1 MFFTILCTIQYNNQN
16 STITKT
22 MSEQQHSNNKSHHA
36 LHDDDIIKSED
47 GLIWNPFNPLN
58 VQIEL
63 SDVQVILT
71 KYGLPPIINNFNLFK
86 RAFVHR
92 SYTKKPQYENSLQ
105 NITIVPKPQDCLPLS
120 TKCNERMEF
129 LGDGVLELAAKFFLY
144 RNFPKEDEGF
154 MTDKKIAMVKNEAIG
169 KIVLEMGLN
178 KWFIMSRNAEEKG
191 LRNNIKKLGCLFEA
205 FVGAI
210 FLDYN
215 KICVADEDQWF
226 KKEFITGPGWQF
238 AQKFLENVFEKHV
251 DRIAL
256 IMNNDNYKNLLQVA
270 IQKEF
275 KVTPDYLEISHTIES
290 GYHMG
295 VFLCLGQPIYSVSHH
310 DAIRVDKLKTFAA
323 IQEHVQQHGKI
334 LLFLGEGMHK
344 IKKKAEQIACEETLR
359 VLKQYDNVVG

>member
-1 MFFTILCTIQYNNQN
+1 MNDYKL
-16 STITKT
+16 
-22 MSEQQHSNNKSHHA
+22 
-36 LHDDDIIKSED
+36 LHDDDITKCED
-47 GLIWNPFNPLN
+47 GLLWNPYNPNN
-58 VQIEL
+58 VQIVL
-63 SDVQVILT
+63 SDVQNILT
-71 KYGLPPIINNFNLFK
+71 KYGLPPVINNFTLYK

-92 SYTKKPQYENSLQ
+92 SYTKRPQYENLAQ
-105 NITIVPKPQDCLPLS
+105 NIKIVDKPDDCIPLS
-120 TKCNERMEF
+120 TKSNERLEF

-169 KIVLEMGLN
+169 KIVMEMGLN
-178 KWFIMSRNAEEKG
+178 KWIIMSRNAEEKG

-215 KICVADEDQWF
+215 KIDIMDEASWF
-226 KKEFITGPGWQF
+226 KDVFITGPGWQF

-256 IMNNDNYKNLLQVA
+256 IMNNDNYKNQLQVT

-275 KVTPDYLEISHTIES
+275 KVTPDYLEINHDADE

-295 VFLCLGQPIYSVSHH
+295 VYLCLGQSIHTVNRD
-310 DAIRVDKLKTFAA
+310 DAVYINTLKTFAA
-323 IQEHVQQHGKI
+323 VHEYVLTHGKI
-334 LLFLGEGMHK
+334 LLFLGEGKHK
-344 IKKKAEQIACEETLR
+344 IKKKAEQIACEATL
-359 VLKQYDNVVG
+359 LLFTKQ

>member
-1 MFFTILCTIQYNNQN
+1 MKQYKHFLIIYNYNQIIN
-16 STITKT
+16 
-22 MSEQQHSNNKSHHA
+22 MSDHKSL

-47 GLIWNPFNPLN
+47 GLIWNPYNPLN

-63 SDVQVILT
+63 SQVQFILS
-71 KYGLPPIINNFNLFK
+71 KYGLPPIINNFNLYK

-92 SYTKKPQYENSLQ
+92 SYTKRPQYENAAQ
-105 NITIVPKPQDCLPLS
+105 NITIVEKPPDCVALS

-169 KIVLEMGLN
+169 KIVLEMGLH
-178 KWFIMSRNAEEKG
+178 KWFIISRNAEEKG

-215 KICVADEDQWF
+215 KIDVADNDDWF
-226 KKEFITGPGWQF
+226 KKIFITGPGWQF
-238 AQKFLENVFEKHV
+238 AQLFLENVFEKHV

-256 IMNNDNYKNLLQVA
+256 VMNNDNYKNLLQVA

-275 KVTPDYLEISHTIES
+275 KVTPDYLEISHDVEN

-295 VFLCLGQPIYSVSHH
+295 VYLCLGQQIYNVSHA
-310 DAIRVDKLKTFAA
+310 DAIHVDKLKTFSA
-323 IQEHVQQHGKI
+323 IHDYVQQHGKI
-334 LLFLGEGMHK
+334 FMFLGEGIHK
-344 IKKKAEQIACEETLR
+344 IKKKAEQIACEETL
-359 VLKQYDNVVG
+359 VLLKKYDNIKT